1 MMLDY
6 LKGHGGVKPSMVCFD
21 HAEEHTIGM
30 IIAAGFWASMTIYP
44 VTKNS
49 PPRVAD
55 AIERFGLGQIM
66 VDASGDWGPSDPA
79 TLHEAIFEMKKRGH
93 MEEDIEAVFF
103 DNPARFL
110 SQCPKFAFKPGNGRS
125 Q

>member
-1 MMLDY
+1 
-6 LKGHGGVKPSMVCFD
+6 
-21 HAEEHTIGM
+21 M

-49 PPRVAD
+49 PPRVVD

-93 MEEDIEAVFF
+93 QEADIETVFY

-110 SQCPKFAFKPGNGRS
+110 GQCPKFAFKPKRR
-125 Q
+125 